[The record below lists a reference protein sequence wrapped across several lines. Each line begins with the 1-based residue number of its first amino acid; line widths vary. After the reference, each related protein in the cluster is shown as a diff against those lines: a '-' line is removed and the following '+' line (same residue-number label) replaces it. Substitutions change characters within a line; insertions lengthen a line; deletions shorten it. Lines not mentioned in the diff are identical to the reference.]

1 MGWFNR
7 EKKENEIGGIK
18 DNKVWIG
25 PADGAGEFQEIDL
38 TPKEK
43 NNNLYVDEIRK
54 RIQSMKGKGEVFW
67 LKEYADGTFRIMN
80 SDGTDLTKEQS
91 EKFFKKEE

>member
-1 MGWFNR
+1 MER
-7 EKKENEIGGIK
+7 EENKIGGIK

-25 PADGAGEFQEIDL
+25 SDDGTGEFKEIDL
-38 TPKEK
+38 TPKEIT
-43 NNNLYVDEIRK
+43 LYRYDDEVRK
-54 RIQSMKGKGEVFW
+54 KIQSMKGMGETFW

-91 EKFFKKEE
+91 EKFFKNEE